1 MRAAAKQAQDE
12 ESLMRFLANKYVIK
26 SMQPDGDCGYELMCR
41 WKEIHAARKR
51 GYSLS
56 KKIIDEPI
64 PEKEINAMRNAIA
77 AEQER
82 QINQKGNTFLQTLI
96 GQSMLDWSRSP
107 LENNGRNGEV
117 AAAIQARSA
126 GMLETA
132 WANSLQSLALHSSLI
147 RTGKNEV
154 FAESPE
160 MEAFSLLIGSSLAL
174 YLPGYCEFYPQ
185 SRYSKADT
193 EILVCIEFAVPFY
206 LIAIWLP

>member
-12 ESLMRFLANKYVIK
+12 ESLMCFLAKKYVIK
-26 SMQPDGDCGYELMCR
+26 SMRPDGDCGYELICK

-51 GYSLS
+51 GNSLS

-64 PEKEINAMRNAIA
+64 PAKEINAMRNAIA

-96 GQSMLDWSRSP
+96 GQSMLNWLRSP

-117 AAAIQARSA
+117 AAAIQARPA

-132 WANSLQSLALHSSLI
+132 WVNSAQSLALHSSLI

-193 EILVCIEFAVPFY
+193 
-206 LIAIWLP
+206 